1 MKDNRVMKWIATIS
15 FAFILIPLVMIMMT
29 AFSDSS
35 VIRFPIEGF
44 TFRWFKQVFNSRSFM
59 SGLKISFLLAIVSS
73 VFALLFSLPIVY
85 ALYRR
90 KTRWNQFL
98 LNYFLSPSLVP
109 GIIVGFLLFKVFVL
123 QFHFPLWF
131 ALLLGHLLLV
141 MPYSIRILS
150 AGLSEFDVS
159 LEEAA
164 WSLGCGRVKA
174 FYYVL
179 LPHLK
184 SSILGALLMSFITSF
199 NNLPVSMFLKGPGVN
214 TLPVALM
221 NHLEYHFDPSVSALS
236 VLLMVIT
243 FVLMRVFDR
252 FFSIEKII

>member
-1 MKDNRVMKWIATIS
+1 
-15 FAFILIPLVMIMMT
+15 
-29 AFSDSS
+29 
-35 VIRFPIEGF
+35 
-44 TFRWFKQVFNSRSFM
+44 
-59 SGLKISFLLAIVSS
+59 
-73 VFALLFSLPIVY
+73 
-85 ALYRR
+85 
-90 KTRWNQFL
+90 
-98 LNYFLSPSLVP
+98 
-109 GIIVGFLLFKVFVL
+109 
-123 QFHFPLWF
+123 
-131 ALLLGHLLLV
+131 

-214 TLPVALM
+214 TLPCCL
-221 NHLEYHFDPSVSALS
+221 NESSRISFRSQCQCFEC
-236 VLLMVIT
+236 
-243 FVLMRVFDR
+243 FVNGDNVCINASF
-252 FFSIEKII
+252 